1 MQISKH
7 ILIID
12 DEPFLRRS
20 LSIILGNAGYLVT
33 TAGSG
38 AEALTCLS
46 TGYFDLVF
54 LDIMLPDTT
63 GIELLPI
70 IRRGQPD
77 LPVLI
82 LTAHATLETAVE
94 AIRNGARDYMIKPA
108 RPETIVKRVEEILEE
123 QTHPRRRY
131 ELLNQIQ
138 GLLSELQKENLEAGS
153 SNETSAAAPAIEP
166 KHLLRKGPLTLNIL
180 TSQTTLG
187 DAQIH
192 LPPTTFDYLVTLV
205 RHSPNPVTYEALVQE
220 SQGYNLTRMEARE
233 MAGWHIHQLRKA
245 LESTPGQPEM
255 VITVRNVGYRFV
267 A

>member
-7 ILIID
+7 VLVID

-20 LSIILGNAGYLVT
+20 LSIILGNAGYLVS

-70 IRRGQPD
+70 IRRDQPD

-82 LTAHATLETAVE
+82 LTAHATLETAME
-94 AIRNGARDYMIKPA
+94 AIRHGARDYMIKPA
-108 RPETIVKRVEEILEE
+108 RPETILKRVQEILDE
-123 QTHPRRRY
+123 QTHPRRRH

-138 GLLSELQKENLEAGS
+138 GLLSELQLEDPGAA
-153 SNETSAAAPAIEP
+153 SNETKGAIPASDP
-166 KHLLRKGPLTLNIL
+166 KHVIRSGPLTLNIL
-180 TSQTTLG
+180 TSQTFVG
-187 DAQIH
+187 DTKIH

-205 RHSPNPVTYEALVQE
+205 RHSPNPVTYESLVQE

-245 LESTPGQPEM
+245 LESNRGQPQM

-267 A
+267 S